1 MQSTITRQK
10 VIAIAAIP
18 VLIYVAIFGAFW
30 YQFSPPAATTSPQEQ
45 LFAPVVPIIAEA
57 AEPVEI
63 PIHITI
69 PGIGVDAAVEE
80 VGITTEG
87 AMDVPMKSD
96 DAAWYSPGTRPG
108 EIGSAVIAGHLN
120 STHNAGA
127 VFTKLSSVNIGDIIT
142 TQTASG
148 STMNF
153 IITSIKLYAADQDA
167 TDVFTSTDG
176 KAHLNLITC
185 AGAWNN
191 EKKQNEERLV
201 VFAELQ

>member
-10 VIAIAAIP
+10 VIAIAVIP
-18 VLIYVAIFGAFW
+18 VLISIATIGAFW
-30 YQFSPPAATTSPQEQ
+30 YEFSPPTTASPQEQ
-45 LFAPVVPIIAEA
+45 LFAPIAPIIAEA
-57 AEPVEI
+57 VEI